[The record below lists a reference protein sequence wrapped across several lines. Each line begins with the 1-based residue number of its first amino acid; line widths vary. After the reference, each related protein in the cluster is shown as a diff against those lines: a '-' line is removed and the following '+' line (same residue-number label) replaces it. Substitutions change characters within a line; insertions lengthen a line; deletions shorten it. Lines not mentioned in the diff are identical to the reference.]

1 MRPERWIAPRGEK
14 VGLNKDPTKLKL
26 IMTQVQFNPTCHPP
40 PLNCLSLCNQVMSWK
55 LVLTVLKHMMPH
67 DNVHTL
73 LDKIKELKDM
83 QKCEFD
89 LLLLEC
95 LVAKEFRQPQ

>member
-1 MRPERWIAPRGEK
+1 
-14 VGLNKDPTKLKL
+14 
-26 IMTQVQFNPTCHPP
+26 
-40 PLNCLSLCNQVMSWK
+40 MSWK
-55 LVLTVLKHMMPH
+55 LVLTVLKHMMPY